1 MLIVAILL
9 VTASSP
15 LPPACRAGQLRLSLD
30 ARDGD
35 FDGMSHSG
43 IELSVRNMGQDCT
56 LVALPQVHLR
66 NARNRIVPVVR
77 QAPLGMHPGPMMVP
91 LRLAAGHRAAAEI
104 RWIAGP
110 VFPRSRSVHVARI
123 TLNICTGTI
132 SAPLT
137 AELLGAVGQ
146 TTTFELTPLR
156 AVEGMAAG

>member
-1 MLIVAILL
+1 
-9 VTASSP
+9 
-15 LPPACRAGQLRLSLD
+15 
-30 ARDGD
+30 
-35 FDGMSHSG
+35 
-43 IELSVRNMGQDCT
+43 
-56 LVALPQVHLR
+56 
-66 NARNRIVPVVR
+66 
-77 QAPLGMHPGPMMVP
+77 MVP